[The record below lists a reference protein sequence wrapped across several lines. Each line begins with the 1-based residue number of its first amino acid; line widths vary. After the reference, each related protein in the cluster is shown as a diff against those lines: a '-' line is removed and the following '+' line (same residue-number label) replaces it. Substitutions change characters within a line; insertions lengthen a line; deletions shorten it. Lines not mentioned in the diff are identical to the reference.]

1 MIEELK
7 DKEAII
13 TDLKNENEY
22 YSEENSQMKSII
34 SDLKQEKNKVFE
46 EKNLVINDL
55 RDEID
60 KWKIKTETFERD
72 LLYKV
77 KENDNFKKNIE
88 AVESKSDGYKKK
100 LQELE

>member
-1 MIEELK
+1 
-7 DKEAII
+7 
-13 TDLKNENEY
+13 
-22 YSEENSQMKSII
+22 MKSII

-72 LLYKV
+72 LLSKV

-88 AVESKSDGYKKK
+88 EVESKSDGY
-100 LQELE
+100 

>member
-1 MIEELK
+1 
-7 DKEAII
+7 
-13 TDLKNENEY
+13 
-22 YSEENSQMKSII
+22 MKSII
-34 SDLKQEKNKVFE
+34 SDLKQEKNKIFE

-72 LLYKV
+72 LLSKV

-88 AVESKSDGYKKK
+88 EVESKSDGYKKK